1 MSGSGEKDIDIFC
14 LLSKSLKVRLIE
26 TKLKIENIQ
35 IDICKM
41 SFGKLESWNSTF
53 LNCPWT
59 SQLPFSLLL
68 IIYCL
73 GSILFLLAI

>member
-41 SFGKLESWNSTF
+41 IFGKLEN
-53 LNCPWT
+53 
-59 SQLPFSLLL
+59 
-68 IIYCL
+68 
-73 GSILFLLAI
+73 